1 MRIIHRN
8 LKRESDLLDSD
19 EEQKREMNS
28 YD

>member
-1 MRIIHRN
+1 MRIIQRN